1 MTKRIP
7 VALGFILCLA
17 LVLSLLPLS
26 GSPVSSREM
35 WEYKVAEIRRD
46 PKRSERALNAL
57 GASGWE
63 LVAVDGPDKKKKAL
77 YTFKRRLPE
86 P

>member
-1 MTKRIP
+1 MSKRIP
-7 VALGFILCLA
+7 VALGVILCLA
-17 LVLSLLPLS
+17 LVLSLLPLT
-26 GSPVSSREM
+26 GSPVPSRER
-35 WEYKVAEIRRD
+35 WEYKVAEILRD
-46 PKRSERALNAL
+46 PEQSEHALNAL

>member
-1 MTKRIP
+1 
-7 VALGFILCLA
+7 
-17 LVLSLLPLS
+17 
-26 GSPVSSREM
+26 M

-46 PKRSERALNAL
+46 PERSERALNAL

-63 LVAVDGPDKKKKAL
+63 LVAMDGPDGRKKAL

-86 P
+86 Q